1 MEKTM
6 LQSAGVAVIDWSTP
20 EPSVLCV
27 RAYANWDFPKGKLDP
42 GETRFQAAL
51 RELEEETSL
60 MSPTDVIAYEA
71 EHSEPIVYG
80 KGSRKKTAVYFVGA
94 RQSQTV
100 PFLPISEKLGKP
112 ENDEFR
118 WVPMSKLAAL
128 MPGRLQSVVQFVLDT
143 EKRANAR

>member
-1 MEKTM
+1 M
-6 LQSAGVAVIDWSTP
+6 LQSAGVAVIDWNSQ

-42 GETRFQAAL
+42 GETRFEAAC
-51 RELEEETSL
+51 RELAEETCLFSGH
-60 MSPTDVIAYEA
+60 DVTAYED
-71 EHSEPIVYG
+71 EHSKPIVYG
-80 KGSRKKTAVYFVGA
+80 KGTRKKTAVYFIGV
-94 RQSQTV
+94 RQSQTT

-143 EKRANAR
+143 EKRANARGIE